1 MRYEKSNCFI
11 AKSMLMKY
19 ISPLTYRFIKAYRDK
34 YIMPPA
40 NRNTYFSDAIKDP
53 DEASAIISNAI
64 TSDIPCM
71 ISRFGSTEMD
81 AIINFKKNHPL
92 SCLRRIYPFWVGKN
106 TKDRMTSLSGFF
118 PTNNKTLSHFADIIV
133 DIVGEID
140 ILGTWI
146 GTENLMPLS
155 KQCKKINLMYLDPF
169 WSKNPW
175 TSCLRGKKVLV
186 VHPFAESI
194 QRQYERRE
202 LLFENPD
209 ILPQFASLKIIKAV
223 QSIGGESNGFDTWF
237 DALHY
242 MEQKIDECDY
252 DVALIGCGA
261 YGMPL
266 AAHCK
271 RQGKKAVHLGGV
283 LQMLFGILGRRWETE
298 QDIYLKFANEYWVHP
313 LENERPHNAEQVE
326 NACYW

>member
-1 MRYEKSNCFI
+1 M
-11 AKSMLMKY
+11 
-19 ISPLTYRFIKAYRDK
+19 
-34 YIMPPA
+34 
-40 NRNTYFSDAIKDP
+40 
-53 DEASAIISNAI
+53 
-64 TSDIPCM
+64 
-71 ISRFGSTEMD
+71 
-81 AIINFKKNHPL
+81 
-92 SCLRRIYPFWVGKN
+92 
-106 TKDRMTSLSGFF
+106 
-118 PTNNKTLSHFADIIV
+118 
-133 DIVGEID
+133 
-140 ILGTWI
+140 
-146 GTENLMPLS
+146 
-155 KQCKKINLMYLDPF
+155 
-169 WSKNPW
+169 
-175 TSCLRGKKVLV
+175 
-186 VHPFAESI
+186 
-194 QRQYERRE
+194 
-202 LLFENPD
+202 
-209 ILPQFASLKIIKAV
+209 PQFASLKIIKAV

-283 LQMLFGILGRRWETE
+283 LQMLFGILGIRWETE